1 MISLT
6 QNKSMR
12 KFPLGEETLRSQR
25 SGMYRK
31 EIKVLD
37 CTIRDGGLMNNHL
50 FSDDFVQSVFK
61 AVNNSGVDYIELGYK
76 ADESQFSRDEYGAM
90 KFCSEKD
97 IEKAINGEEKK
108 SKISVMVDIGRVD
121 PSTIIPR
128 SESYV
133 DMMRVA
139 SYVKDVDKAIDLT
152 NKIKEKGYESTI
164 NLMAVSHARERELDE
179 ALIQIEK
186 ESEIDALYLVDS
198 FGALYSEQIA
208 HLAKKYKSLMPSKE
222 IGIHAHNNQ
231 QLAFANTIEAIIQ
244 NVNYLDGTIFGIGR
258 AAGNCPLELLLGFL
272 KNPKYDLRPILE
284 VLESHFVSLQNEIE
298 WGYTIPYMITG
309 VLDLH
314 PRAGMK
320 LRKSENKDDYMGFFD
335 NLTQEANV

>member
-1 MISLT
+1 
-6 QNKSMR
+6 
-12 KFPLGEETLRSQR
+12 
-25 SGMYRK
+25 MYRK

-50 FSDDFVQSVFK
+50 FADDFVRSVFR

-76 ADESQFSRDEYGAM
+76 ADENQFSRAEYGPM

-97 IEKAINGEEKK
+97 IENAINDQERK

-121 PSTIIPR
+121 PSTIVSK
-128 SESYV
+128 SESHV

-139 SYVKDVDKAIDLT
+139 SYVKDIDKAIDLA
-152 NKIKEKGYESTI
+152 NKIKLKGYEATI

-179 ALIQIEK
+179 ALVQVEK
-186 ESEIDALYLVDS
+186 ESDVDALYLVDS

-208 HLAKKYKSLMPSKE
+208 YLAKKYKSLMPSKE

-272 KNPKYDLRPILE
+272 KNPKYDLRPILK
-284 VLESHFVSLQNEIE
+284 VLESHFARLKDEIE

-309 VLDLH
+309 ILDLH

-320 LRKSENKDDYMGFFD
+320 LRKSEDKDGYVGFFD
-335 NLTQEANV
+335 NLTQGDNV

>member
-1 MISLT
+1 
-6 QNKSMR
+6 
-12 KFPLGEETLRSQR
+12 
-25 SGMYRK
+25 MYRK

-50 FSDDFVQSVFK
+50 FADDFVRSVFR

-76 ADESQFSRDEYGAM
+76 ADENQFSRAEYGPM

-97 IEKAINGEEKK
+97 IENAIDGQERK

-121 PSTIIPR
+121 PSTIVLK
-128 SESYV
+128 SESHV

-139 SYVKDVDKAIDLT
+139 SYVKDIDKAIDLA
-152 NKIKEKGYESTI
+152 NKIKFKGYEATI

-179 ALIQIEK
+179 ALMQVEK
-186 ESEIDALYLVDS
+186 ECEVDALYLVDS

-208 HLAKKYKSLMPSKE
+208 YLAKKYKSLMPSKE

-231 QLAFANTIEAIIQ
+231 QLAFANTIEAVIQ

-272 KNPKYDLRPILE
+272 KNPKYDLRPILK
-284 VLESHFVSLQNEIE
+284 VLESHFVKLKDEIE

-309 VLDLH
+309 ILDLH

-320 LRKSENKDDYMGFFD
+320 LRRSENKDGYISFFD
-335 NLTQEANV
+335 NLTQGDNV

>member
-1 MISLT
+1 
-6 QNKSMR
+6 
-12 KFPLGEETLRSQR
+12 
-25 SGMYRK
+25 MYRK

-50 FSDDFVQSVFK
+50 FTDDFLSAVFR

-76 ADESQFSRDEYGAM
+76 ADESQFSRSEFGSM

-97 IEKAINGEEKK
+97 IEKVINCEEVK

-121 PSTIIPR
+121 PSTIPQK
-128 SESYV
+128 SESLV

-139 SYVKDVDKAIDLT
+139 SYVKDIDKAIDLANQIQT
-152 NKIKEKGYESTI
+152 KGYEVTI

-179 ALIQIEK
+179 ALMQVEK
-186 ESEIDALYLVDS
+186 ESNIDALYLVDS

-208 HLAKKYKSLMPSKE
+208 HLAKKYKSLMPTKE

-231 QLAFANTIEAIIQ
+231 QLAFSNTIEAVIQ
-244 NVNYLDGTIFGIGR
+244 NINFLDGTIFGIGR

-284 VLESHFVSLQNEIE
+284 ILESHFVKLKEEIE

-309 VLDLH
+309 ILDLH

-320 LRKSENKDDYMGFFD
+320 LRKSESKDDYLGFFD
-335 NLTQEANV
+335 SLAQSDSA

>member
-1 MISLT
+1 
-6 QNKSMR
+6 
-12 KFPLGEETLRSQR
+12 
-25 SGMYRK
+25 MYRK

-50 FSDDFVQSVFK
+50 FTDDFLSAVFR

-76 ADESQFSRDEYGAM
+76 ADESQFSRSEFGSM

-97 IEKAINGEEKK
+97 IEKVINCEEVK

-121 PSTIIPR
+121 PSTIPQKSGSLI
-128 SESYV
+128 

-139 SYVKDVDKAIDLT
+139 SYVKDIDKAIDLANQLKT
-152 NKIKEKGYESTI
+152 KGYEATI

-179 ALIQIEK
+179 ALMQVEK
-186 ESEIDALYLVDS
+186 ESNIDALYLVDS
-198 FGALYSEQIA
+198 FGALYSEQIS
-208 HLAKKYKSLMPSKE
+208 HLAQKYKSLMPTKE

-244 NVNYLDGTIFGIGR
+244 NINYLDGTIFGIGR

-284 VLESHFVSLQNEIE
+284 ILESHFVMLREEIE

-309 VLDLH
+309 ILDLH

-320 LRKSENKDDYMGFFD
+320 LRKSETKDDYLGFFD
-335 NLTQEANV
+335 SLAQSDSA

>member
-1 MISLT
+1 
-6 QNKSMR
+6 
-12 KFPLGEETLRSQR
+12 
-25 SGMYRK
+25 MYRK

-50 FSDDFVQSVFK
+50 FTDDFLRSVFK
-61 AVNNSGVDYIELGYK
+61 SVNKSGVDYIELGYK
-76 ADESQFSRDEYGAM
+76 ADENQFSRSEYGAM

-97 IEKAINGEEKK
+97 IDNVVNGEEAKC
-108 SKISVMVDIGRVD
+108 KISVMVDIGRVD
-121 PSTIIPR
+121 PSTIPQKG
-128 SESYV
+128 ESLV

-139 SYVKDVDKAIDLT
+139 SYVKDIDKAINLA
-152 NKIKEKGYESTI
+152 NQIKAKGYEATI

-179 ALIQIEK
+179 ALAQVEK
-186 ESEIDALYLVDS
+186 ESSIDALYLVDS
-198 FGALYSEQIA
+198 FGALYSEQISY
-208 HLAKKYKSLMPSKE
+208 LAKKYKSLMPTKE

-284 VLESHFVSLQNEIE
+284 ILESHFVKLKDEIE

-309 VLDLH
+309 ALDLH

-320 LRKSENKDDYMGFFD
+320 LRKSENKDDYLGFYD
-335 NLTQEANV
+335 SIAQSDSA

>member
-1 MISLT
+1 
-6 QNKSMR
+6 
-12 KFPLGEETLRSQR
+12 
-25 SGMYRK
+25 
-31 EIKVLD
+31 
-37 CTIRDGGLMNNHL
+37 
-50 FSDDFVQSVFK
+50 
-61 AVNNSGVDYIELGYK
+61 
-76 ADESQFSRDEYGAM
+76 M

-97 IEKAINGEEKK
+97 IEKVINGEEVK

-121 PSTIIPR
+121 PSTIPQKSDSLI
-128 SESYV
+128 

-139 SYVKDVDKAIDLT
+139 SYVKDIDKAIDLA
-152 NKIKEKGYESTI
+152 NQIQAKGYEATI

-179 ALIQIEK
+179 ALMQVEK
-186 ESEIDALYLVDS
+186 ESNVDALYLVDS
-198 FGALYSEQIA
+198 FGALYSEQIS
-208 HLAKKYKSLMPSKE
+208 HLAKKYKSLMPTKE
-222 IGIHAHNNQ
+222 IGVHAHNNQ

-284 VLESHFVSLQNEIE
+284 ILESHFVKLKEEIE

-309 VLDLH
+309 ILDLH

-320 LRKSENKDDYMGFFD
+320 LRKSESKDDYLGFFD
-335 NLTQEANV
+335 SLAQSDSA

>member
-1 MISLT
+1 
-6 QNKSMR
+6 
-12 KFPLGEETLRSQR
+12 
-25 SGMYRK
+25 MYRK

-50 FSDDFVQSVFK
+50 FTDDFLSAVFK
-61 AVNNSGVDYIELGYK
+61 SVNSSGVDYIELGYK
-76 ADESQFSRDEYGAM
+76 ADESQFSRSEYGSM

-97 IEKAINGEEKK
+97 IEKVVNGEEVK

-121 PSTIIPR
+121 PSSIPYK
-128 SESYV
+128 SESLI

-139 SYVKDVDKAIDLT
+139 SYVKDIDKAIDLA
-152 NKIKEKGYESTI
+152 NQIQGKGYETTI
-164 NLMAVSHARERELDE
+164 NLMAVSHARELELDE
-179 ALIQIEK
+179 ALIQVEK
-186 ESEIDALYLVDS
+186 ESNIDALYLVDS
-198 FGALYSEQIA
+198 FGALYSEQIS
-208 HLAKKYKSLMPSKE
+208 HLAKKYKSLMPTKE

-272 KNPKYDLRPILE
+272 KNPKYDLRPILKI
-284 VLESHFVSLQNEIE
+284 LESHFVNLKDEIE

-309 VLDLH
+309 ILDLH

-320 LRKSENKDDYMGFFD
+320 LRKSDNRDDYIGFFD
-335 NLTQEANV
+335 SIAQSDSA